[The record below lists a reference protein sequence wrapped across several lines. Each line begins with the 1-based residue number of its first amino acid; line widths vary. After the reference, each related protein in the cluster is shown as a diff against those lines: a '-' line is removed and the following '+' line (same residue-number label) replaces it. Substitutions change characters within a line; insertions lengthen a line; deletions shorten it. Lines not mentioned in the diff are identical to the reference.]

1 MKASVEVFVTQG
13 EVTSVSC
20 VEVFATGIKIESS
33 DQSPFGGPIKVT
45 SKLLKSTIKNTL
57 LQCDL

>member
-20 VEVFATGIKIESS
+20 VGVFATGIKIESS
-33 DQSPFGGPIKVT
+33 DQSPFGGLIKG
-45 SKLLKSTIKNTL
+45 SR
-57 LQCDL
+57 